1 MQKTKSLN
9 GPAKK
14 GLFPRLYSFVSKS
27 KTDVCRYVLVYSL
40 FFSVV
45 ALLVYAPYI
54 VRGRSFI
61 WETDGL
67 SQHYLALTYIGQWIR
82 EIFRNFFIEGTFSI
96 PLWDFSIG
104 TGGDILTTFNY
115 YGLGDPLCALSTFV
129 PEEYT
134 VHLFNLLVI
143 VRLYLSGLFFSFYCF
158 RMKQRGFSVFIGAI
172 SYVFSGY
179 AIYSGARHPF
189 FLVPMVFFPLLL
201 IGAERILNGE
211 SPVLFIVSVFC
222 SFTINFYFSYT
233 LVLLTVIYIFAK
245 FFTVKSNCKFVV
257 FIKTF
262 TKFLV
267 SGIIGILM
275 SCAILLPVLIVFLG
289 NGRSDV
295 ARNTEVLFDS
305 LYYTTLYS
313 RFMSFSLAG
322 SWTITGFIP
331 LLVVSLLL
339 LFKKKKQF
347 TYLKVMF
354 VVFTVILLIPILGKA
369 TNGFAYTA
377 NRWIWG
383 YSFLLSYIFVEMY
396 KYLKELSASEKGY
409 IFVSVGVYMLTAL
422 VISKNFNI
430 ASVAQFIILGLLTAL
445 FVAGDTLFQKNPVRK
460 INIAVAICCVLSI
473 FFNSFYQYSFLYTD
487 YTGEFIKNDSAYDMI
502 SNSAA
507 ANMHDELNEE
517 FCRYEQISNEVRNGA
532 VVDDTNGVA
541 FYWSLNDSK
550 VGDYLKETN
559 SVIYTSYDYLHL
571 NRRTV
576 LDELFSVKYYFT
588 DSYNMP
594 KPYGYE
600 YHKTV
605 STYRGNYDVYK
616 NKYALPLGFTYSDYM
631 TRDEYSKLTAAEKQE
646 ALMSNILL
654 EKDVEGYNKNTFAL
668 SGYNIPYTISCDK
681 GISVK
686 DNKIVVENTKSWIT
700 LNFDPVKDCE
710 LYVDFIGLNCEET
723 FNDIDLQK
731 MNNNGKTWSK
741 MSVLDK
747 LKLYRANIYERDSDM
762 FTFTVSSNGYSPVF
776 HLSTADYQNYDGCH
790 NFLSNMCY
798 SDTERNSV
806 RIKVNT
812 PGVYSFDELNV
823 IAQPME
829 NYVSNANNRAENVL
843 ENIIISDNKFS
854 GEINLD
860 SPQILFVSAPYVNG
874 FKAYVDGEEAEIL
887 QANTWGMALDLDE
900 GHHEIVFKYRTPG
913 LFVGI
918 GASCIGFVLFSLTLI
933 YWKKKSQ

>member
-9 GPAKK
+9 GPTKK

-82 EIFRNFFIEGTFSI
+82 EIFKNFFIEGTFSI

-115 YGLGDPLCALSTFV
+115 YGLGDPLCALSAFV

-233 LVLLTVIYIFAK
+233 LVLLTVIYIFAR

-460 INIAVAICCVLSI
+460 INVAVAICCVLSI

-654 EKDVEGYNKNTFAL
+654 EKDVEGYNKNTFVL

-686 DNKIVVENTKSWIT
+686 DNKIVVEDTKSWIT

-747 LKLYRANIYERDSDM
+747 LKLYRTNIYERDSDM

-829 NYVSNANNRAENVL
+829 NYVSNANSRAENVL
-843 ENIIISDNKFS
+843 ENIVISDNKFS

-860 SPQILFVSAPYVNG
+860 SPQLLFVSAPFVNG

-918 GASCIGFVLFSLTLI
+918 GASCVGFVLFSLTLI
-933 YWKKKSQ
+933 YWKKKSK

>member
-9 GPAKK
+9 GPTKK

-54 VRGRSFI
+54 FRGRSFI

-115 YGLGDPLCALSTFV
+115 YGLGDPLCALSAFV

-211 SPVLFIVSVFC
+211 SPVLFIISVFC

-233 LVLLTVIYIFAK
+233 LVLLSVIYIFAR

-409 IFVSVGVYMLTAL
+409 IFVSVGIYMLTSL

-460 INIAVAICCVLSI
+460 INVAVAICCVLSI
-473 FFNSFYQYSFLYTD
+473 FFNSLYQYSFLYTD

-843 ENIIISDNKFS
+843 DNIIISDNKFS

-860 SPQILFVSAPYVNG
+860 SPQILFVSAPFVNG

-933 YWKKKSQ
+933 YWKKKSK